1 MIPASLEVEG
11 LSTNTVHS
19 RWRDR
24 LYFKAL
30 CIFYKFNI
38 LKGRAFTLRLWKW
51 CGWSKQQLYRMLVPG
66 HLCSVNKPRAGNVIC
81 ALVLRCCLC
90 WQNAAGIS
98 FQNGL
103 RVSTP
108 VASKARRRQRLL
120 ITGDSRGASCQPA
133 TVHSASNSRHSNTG
147 GACSVTPA
155 SLRGSQGWRWKQ
167 GKPRWSLRAE
177 THHGAVE
184 VLRMSRFK
192 GKTPVRGLK
201 LYIIQ

>member
-11 LSTNTVHS
+11 LSTNTVHP

-51 CGWSKQQLYRMLVPG
+51 RSWSKQQLYRMLVPG
-66 HLCSVNKPRAGNVIC
+66 HLCSVNKPRGGNVIC

-108 VASKARRRQRLL
+108 VASRL
-120 ITGDSRGASCQPA
+120 GAANGC
-133 TVHSASNSRHSNTG
+133 
-147 GACSVTPA
+147 
-155 SLRGSQGWRWKQ
+155 
-167 GKPRWSLRAE
+167 WSLETAGAPAVSPPRFILHQTAGTATQEVHAAWHLPLWGEARDEDESRENQGDPCEQRCTTVPWRLWGCHGSRAK
-177 THHGAVE
+177 HLFV
-184 VLRMSRFK
+184 V
-192 GKTPVRGLK
+192 
-201 LYIIQ
+201 